1 MEEKNISEKSG
12 AWKNIVIV
20 LLAIAVIGLGIV
32 VIKDRLDKGDS
43 NQTKDVAKD
52 STKKDDVEKKDGTDK
67 VEPKKIEVDKVK
79 ANEKIASLELSL
91 KFALNYEKKGNRLDE
106 VDWFNKDK
114 IVFDQELL
122 NNATKKFD
130 FAFVSALGYIEG
142 NDYKEDYCYNGE
154 EATGCKAFK
163 FDTFKKFYKDLFA
176 EDLEEKSQY
185 DSNEMFE
192 VGVKDNFVYGSTWT
206 GYSSADGIIMK
217 FNSLVLNSDNTYD
230 LLVDVITYNEEDYE
244 KVLDYDNSSVV
255 DGYENLVSYKL
266 QLKLV
271 KVNDDLYTI
280 KSMIPIRK

>member
-1 MEEKNISEKSG
+1 MEEKNDLKKSG
-12 AWKNIVIV
+12 AWKNIVIIV
-20 LLAIAVIGLGIV
+20 LAITVLGLGGFI
-32 VIKDRLDKGDS
+32 INDKIID
-43 NQTKDVAKD
+43 KK
-52 STKKDDVEKKDGTDK
+52 STNTETNSKQDQKEK
-67 VEPKKIEVDKVK
+67 EPKEEQAKEPQVKEIEVDKVK

-91 KFALNYEKKGNRLDE
+91 KFALNYEKKGNRLVE

-114 IVFDQELL
+114 IVFEQELL

-206 GYSSADGIIMK
+206 GYSGADGIIMK
-217 FNSLVLNSDNTYD
+217 FNNLVLNSDSTYD

-244 KVLDYDNSSVV
+244 KVFDYDNSSVV